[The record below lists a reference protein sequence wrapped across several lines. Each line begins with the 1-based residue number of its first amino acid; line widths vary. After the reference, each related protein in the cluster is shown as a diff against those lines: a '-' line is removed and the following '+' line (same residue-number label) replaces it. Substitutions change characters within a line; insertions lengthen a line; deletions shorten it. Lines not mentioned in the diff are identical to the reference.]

1 MADTAVV
8 AGFVRGA
15 DAMLRSLGGAT
26 VTLRIAVAGGPTDGL
41 GLAPPLVEE
50 IALAPAAVRTLT
62 GGNAGKFEVLLS
74 ASGIRTAVEER
85 ALETAD
91 ALFAIALGLMQA
103 GRELRILS
111 VHSDS
116 FAGTPY
122 LFRLVATE

>member
-15 DAMLRSLGGAT
+15 DAMLRALGGAT

-50 IALAPAAVRTLT
+50 IALA
-62 GGNAGKFEVLLS
+62 LS
-74 ASGIRTAVEER
+74 ASAIRTAVEER